1 MERWGLCAPPLPLF
15 TQVQSSCIS
24 INPVYKISS
33 DTWLTHNP
41 VNSEMATRVRTT
53 YIECYK
59 IVLNIRDDRHLF
71 QMKWF
76 SLKEEYQVQ
85 ECFTH
90 ILDNC

>member
-1 MERWGLCAPPLPLF
+1 
-15 TQVQSSCIS
+15 
-24 INPVYKISS
+24 
-33 DTWLTHNP
+33 
-41 VNSEMATRVRTT
+41 MATRVRTT